1 MRSHGN
7 RRTRRRAARH
17 TRNEKVLR
25 AMTDQVA
32 DRCELLKEDPATL
45 VAARLRRSGYPFLR
59 GITCDVREGVACLS
73 GTVPTFHLKQI
84 AQELA
89 SHTPGVWQVDNR
101 LHVPRSTYRPRHV
114 AK

>member
-1 MRSHGN
+1 M
-7 RRTRRRAARH
+7 
-17 TRNEKVLR
+17 LR
-25 AMTDQVA
+25 QIVDQEA
-32 DRCELLKEDPATL
+32 DRSIDCQVQEDDPGTL
-45 VAARLRRSGYPFLR
+45 VAARLRRSGYPFLSSVQ
-59 GITCDVREGVACLS
+59 CDVREGVACLS

-101 LHVPRSTYRPRHV
+101 LHVQRSTYRPRHV